1 MWLRDLWDTFRTIS
15 VADVLDITVI
25 ASLLYFVLLWFK
37 RTKAAFVARGIFIF
51 AAVYVIA
58 QQAGMYLTTWM
69 FQGFFAIFVVAL
81 VVIFQEELRSFF
93 ERLAVWSLRRR
104 WAHPLQSKEVEML
117 VRMAGRFARER
128 IGALM
133 VLRGRD
139 PLERHLEGGEDLD
152 GKLSEQLLASIF
164 DTHSEGHDGAVVIEG
179 DRVTH
184 FGVHLPL
191 SKEFSRL
198 SGMGTR
204 HAAALGLAERTDALC
219 IVVSEERGVVSLA
232 KDGYIFIVKD
242 LGALEEHIAAFLRDK
257 VPATIQMRWWRDVV
271 RRNAAEK
278 AIAVTIALALW
289 LVFVQGYSPATGVFK
304 VPVDARVVPD
314 GLRVA
319 AIRPANVN
327 VTLKGLKRDLKL
339 LNPLSLRV
347 SADLSRAEEGIQR
360 IEISDSNLRIPG
372 ALQLSTVEPPV
383 VELELAKASE
393 TSTPLLRFLGLESQK
408 SSQKRPQESP
418 DPSEGKAGPNP

>member
-1 MWLRDLWDTFRTIS
+1 MWVRDLWATFRTIS
-15 VADVLDITVI
+15 VADVLDMIVI
-25 ASLLYFVLLWFK
+25 ATLLYFVLLWFK

-69 FQGFFAIFVVAL
+69 FQGFFAIFLIAL

-104 WAHPLQSKEVEML
+104 WSHPLQSKKVETL
-117 VRMAGRFARER
+117 VRMAGQFARER

-179 DRVTH
+179 DRVTR
-184 FGVHLPL
+184 FGTHLPL
-191 SKEFSRL
+191 SKEFGKL

-219 IVVSEERGVVSLA
+219 VVVSEERGVISLA
-232 KDGYIFIVKD
+232 KDGYLFAVKD

-257 VPATIQMRWWRDVV
+257 APATVEMRWWRDAL
-271 RRNAAEK
+271 RRNATEK
-278 AIAVTIALALW
+278 AIAVVIALSLW
-289 LVFVQGYSPATGVFK
+289 LVFVQGYSPATDVFK

-319 AIRPANVN
+319 AIRPAQVN

-347 SADLSRAEEGIQR
+347 AVDLAQAEEGIKR
-360 IEISDSNLRIPG
+360 ITISESNLRIPG
-372 ALQLSTVEPPV
+372 ALQLAKVDPPV
-383 VELELAKASE
+383 VELELAKAPD
-393 TSTPLLRFLGLESQK
+393 TSSKPLLRFLGLEPQK
-408 SSQKRPQESP
+408 SP
-418 DPSEGKAGPNP
+418 DSSGDTAEPKP